1 VRQCPGTSL
10 RAVGRRVAIPLVLLG
25 VVAGLAA
32 VAGCARQASFRP
44 KVVLIGIDGLDW
56 NVADPLLREG
66 KLPNIA
72 RIING
77 GVRADFQ
84 SLEYGSKSPI
94 IWTTIA
100 TGKGPQKHGIAD
112 FLENSN
118 EAPLY
123 NSNGWRARAVWDILG
138 EAGFT
143 VGVINWMVSWPAQ
156 PVNGYNVTDRII
168 FTERDGFDPIEH
180 TTYPEALLKELEP
193 VQSSALE
200 TSDDA
205 IAPLLNGD
213 VWKTDE
219 VPACRDAA
227 TTVRIIYSN
236 DQTVANVAQYL
247 LESREQPDFFAVYL
261 NGADVASHYF
271 WGPMDPSTVDLI
283 MPDQLVEMCKDVI
296 PRYYQRMD
304 GIVGEI
310 LDRIDENSTVVLC
323 SDHGFQGPVRTKQ
336 GLRLGIWMHRPV
348 GVFAA
353 KGPGIAPTDRPIDAS
368 VFDVTP
374 TLLAMFGVPVGR
386 DMDGFVLTDIL
397 APDVLHGR
405 PVEYVDTHERAKEGR
420 AEDQP
425 VESPVDDEI
434 KERLKSLGYIE

>member
-1 VRQCPGTSL
+1 VMLSSVRDNPV
-10 RAVGRRVAIPLVLLG
+10 AGRRIAILLVLLG
-25 VVAGLAA
+25 AIALLAA
-32 VAGCARQASFRP
+32 AGGCGRHDRFRP

-56 NVADPLLREG
+56 NVADPLLKEG

-72 RIING
+72 RIIEG
-77 GVRADFQ
+77 GARADFQ

-112 FLENSN
+112 FLENSDK
-118 EAPLY
+118 APLY
-123 NSNGWRARAVWDILG
+123 NSNGWLARAVWDILG
-138 EAGFT
+138 EAGYS

-156 PVNGYNVTDRII
+156 PVNGYNVTDRIV
-168 FTERDGFDPIEH
+168 FTERDGFDPIER
-180 TTYPEALLKELEP
+180 TTYPEELLEELEP
-193 VQSSALE
+193 LQSAALDTPDE
-200 TSDDA
+200 T

-213 VWKTDE
+213 VWRTGE

-236 DQTVANVAQYL
+236 DQTVANVAEYL
-247 LESREQPDFFAVYL
+247 LETRDQPDFFAVYL

-271 WGPMDPSTVDLI
+271 WGPMDPSTVDLV
-283 MPDQLVEMCKDVI
+283 MPDELIEMCKDVI

-310 LDRIDENSTVVLC
+310 LGRIDDDSTVILC

-353 KGPGIAPTDRPIDAS
+353 SGPGIARGERPIDAS

-397 APDVLHGR
+397 DPDVLARR
-405 PVEYVDTHERAKEGR
+405 PVEYIDTHERPKAEGG
-420 AEDQP
+420 EDQP
-425 VESPVDDEI
+425 IESPVDDEI

>member
-1 VRQCPGTSL
+1 ML
-10 RAVGRRVAIPLVLLG
+10 RRWRDRPVAARRVALLCALF
-25 VVAGLAA
+25 VALAVLAA
-32 VAGCARQASFRP
+32 ANGCGRRGGLRP

-72 RIING
+72 SIIEG

-94 IWTTIA
+94 IWTTVA

-112 FLENSN
+112 FLENSD

-138 EAGFT
+138 EHGFT

-156 PVNGYNVTDRII
+156 PVNGFNVTDRIV
-168 FTERDGFDPIEH
+168 FTEGDGFDPIER
-180 TTYPEALLKELEP
+180 TTYPEELLEELKPRQSVAKELPDE
-193 VQSSALE
+193 
-200 TSDDA
+200 A
-205 IAPLLNGD
+205 IAPLVNGD
-213 VWKTDE
+213 DWKE
-219 VPACRDAA
+219 GGVPACVDAA
-227 TTVRIIYSN
+227 LTVRIVYSN
-236 DQTVANVAQYL
+236 DQTVANVATHL
-247 LESREQPDFFAVYL
+247 LETREQPDFFAVYL
-261 NGADVASHYF
+261 NGADVSSHYF

-283 MPDQLVEMCKDVI
+283 MPDELVEMCKDVI

-310 LDRIDENSTVVLC
+310 LDRVDEGSTIILC
-323 SDHGFQGPVRTKQ
+323 SDHGFQGPVRTRQ

-353 KGPGIAPTDRPIDAS
+353 KGPGIVPSDGPVDAS

-386 DMDGFVLTDIL
+386 DMDGFVM
-397 APDVLHGR
+397 ADVIDPGIAGA
-405 PVEYVDTHERAKEGR
+405 VDYVDTHERPEDEGR
-420 AEDQP
+420 EDEP
-425 VESPVDDEI
+425 IESPVDDEI